1 MVTENVEDSRHELIE
16 PARRFPVRVATG
28 LGDITGRQA
37 VFELDHSQIL
47 PDDAAFTQLD
57 AELGGLLSRQIE
69 RAKSDLGV
77 NPTSP
82 DLLNNMASLLLNQE
96 RSDEA
101 VDYLS
106 QALEQVPGRVDIR
119 SNLVR
124 ALVGSGRIDEARSHA
139 DQILAEGHS
148 DPLPLSVVANVLSLT
163 GEPKRAIKV
172 YTDLLKKFRDD
183 FTALYNRGVQYLLIS
198 NRPRAI
204 RDLRAAV
211 TLRPRLAAGHNALGV
226 AYMLEGSTKK
236 ALKYF
241 RTAVSLGGTTEMTR
255 NLSMT
260 LMAAG
265 ESQQALEVLE
275 HHLAIYQSDSE
286 TRERYAA
293 TLRDIGDREKCVKEL
308 GRLIDAAE
316 NSAPES
322 LARLHNNLG
331 VALAETRDYDGGIHY
346 LELSLAIETDE
357 VPYENLARVLLAAR
371 HLGKVR
377 DLLEVHAASFNSS
390 FTWSLRGRLAELEGN
405 YDDAKDSYQKAIDTQ
420 RDKSYGYA
428 GLGKLL
434 IDIDL
439 APHRAIEVLSE
450 GLKSCPTNLAIA
462 NNLAYARLMAGDTHI
477 ARQIL
482 ERLAD
487 ESDPYFLT
495 ATRGLLL
502 IREGHVEEGS
512 RLYNLASREA
522 IDKPT
527 RLLVEQKKWIEI
539 ARYWLENKNSNRARK
554 ALASAMKIQVEEQ
567 LFGRQLEALVA
578 AAAAA

>member
-1 MVTENVEDSRHELIE
+1 
-16 PARRFPVRVATG
+16 
-28 LGDITGRQA
+28 
-37 VFELDHSQIL
+37 
-47 PDDAAFTQLD
+47 
-57 AELGGLLSRQIE
+57 
-69 RAKSDLGV
+69 
-77 NPTSP
+77 
-82 DLLNNMASLLLNQE
+82 
-96 RSDEA
+96 
-101 VDYLS
+101 
-106 QALEQVPGRVDIR
+106 
-119 SNLVR
+119 
-124 ALVGSGRIDEARSHA
+124 
-139 DQILAEGHS
+139 
-148 DPLPLSVVANVLSLT
+148 VLSLT